1 MKTIKQIFVFLIL
14 LPLSCAAQQNN
25 ASSAYV
31 WKQYSQAN
39 DFMSIGN
46 YQECIM
52 CCENIVESPLLD
64 DASLYKVLDN
74 LGISYINTGHPDKAL
89 PYMERAFAMTKYTTP
104 YDAYFLSH
112 CYSLGGRHEDAIST
126 RKIFIEYIQ
135 NDTNGDSQIYYA
147 QALSLTASDFI
158 SLKDYT
164 NAIAYQTMCYE
175 TYLKLGKTDLAMKEL
190 NYVALYYEM
199 SGNYSQSIE
208 LREQYNSYF
217 KDSEMPEMQIAYA
230 RSLSRISSSYR
241 DLNEFDKALDCGLK
255 SYNIFKDYS
264 IIETNYYYLLHNLAG
279 LYIHKGQESKAF
291 NYYNESESVS
301 KKIFGEE
308 SKEHIKDILILA
320 RQYSDNRIFY
330 KTDSL
335 VSEALNIINQI
346 EKPDSAF
353 LIEFFDDLA
362 SIFGNEQRY
371 DKAVD
376 YLKHAL
382 SIIDGA
388 NGNNSF
394 DYGNYLCK
402 ISYQLWQ
409 NQQYQEAIKYSIDG
423 IDIIRRNREE
433 DSLRSADS
441 MLAKLYDESYIHHKS
456 MLAKMYDEL
465 GFYNESLSL
474 LQECLDLSK
483 TLLGENST
491 SYGFSLGELSSHYRV
506 VGDFPKALDLGEQT
520 LAFFKELEGED
531 GHTYANML
539 GNVAIIYGDLGNYKK
554 ATELEEKG
562 IAIIKKISGEQS
574 KDYAIA
580 LGNLSLFYMNFGDY
594 EYALRTSVEASELK
608 RIIFGEN
615 NINYALALNNLG
627 LCYERLSDYD
637 NALINYEKSYAIRE
651 QILGSDHPDVAASM
665 NNIAGIYVLYKHDS
679 AKAED
684 LYKKSLLIC
693 KNFYGESHHLYTT
706 PLQNLAILYF
716 VNKDYH
722 KAIEIMEYCL
732 NLRASNEDVNSED
745 DGWTHRVLASCY
757 LNNDDE
763 DKSVKHI
770 IKSLTIFKKYI
781 LDHLNVVASSSRESF
796 WRRFSNV
803 FDNHLPAIVYLTGRT
818 DISSV
823 IYNESALFS
832 KGLLLNTERSIQDLL
847 FESKDEEV
855 IGKFKDLQLNK
866 NLLVKFSNLEQE
878 KRSINIDS
886 LELAIR
892 NQERELID
900 ISETYGDYKRYLNV
914 TWNDVQQ
921 KLNDND
927 LAIEFLSFETRND
940 SVMYIA
946 LTLDKNDSIPKMFT
960 LFEKKQIDSISVK
973 DYYTTDSLY
982 NLIWK
987 PLEKELEGKENI
999 YFSPAGAL
1007 YNIGIEYLPID
1018 NNENIAD
1025 RYNLIRLSSTR
1036 ELVMNKGTSKP
1047 TKAAL
1052 YGGLLYNIDPEVIQ
1066 EDNLTNNYKPRYAMM
1081 MRGLED
1087 SLNVRGD
1094 FSQLGYTL
1102 REVENIDNLL
1112 TRDNLNT
1119 KLFTKY
1125 NGTEESFKSLDGQR
1139 VNILHLATHGSY
1151 IPEEKAAQKRDEN
1164 NYRFIRLGEENKNT
1178 VIEDQSL
1185 TRSFLVMSG
1194 GNMLIH
1200 GDSIPDGLD
1209 DGILTAQEISKID
1222 LRGLDLVVLSACE
1235 TALGDITSEG
1245 VMGLQRGFKKAGA
1258 QTIVMSLWKV
1268 ADEPTQQFMTEFY
1281 RLLTEG
1287 NSKRKSFKGA
1297 QEYLRELYPKQQEK
1311 PYWSS
1316 FIMLD

>member
-1 MKTIKQIFVFLIL
+1 MKKIKQIFVFLIL
-14 LPLSCAAQQNN
+14 LPLFCAAQQNN
-25 ASSAYV
+25 TSSAHV

-39 DFMSIGN
+39 DFMSNGN
-46 YQECIM
+46 YKECIM
-52 CCENIVESPLLD
+52 CCEDIVESPLLD

-89 PYMERAFAMTKYTTP
+89 PYMERACAMTKYTNP
-104 YDAYFLSH
+104 YDSYFLSH
-112 CYSLGGRHEDAIST
+112 CYSVVGRQAEAISS
-126 RKIFIEYIQ
+126 RKTFLDYIQ
-135 NDTNGDSQIYYA
+135 RDTVKKSQLLYA
-147 QALSLTASDFI
+147 QALGLTAA
-158 SLKDYT
+158 DYIKLEDYN
-164 NAIAYQTMCYE
+164 NAIEQQKKAYELHSMLKE
-175 TYLKLGKTDLAMKEL
+175 TSSAINDLYYL
-190 NYVALYYEM
+190 ALYYEM

-217 KDSEMPEMQIAYA
+217 KDSKIPEMQIAYA
-230 RSLSRISSSYR
+230 RSLSHMASSYG
-241 DLNEFDKALDCGLK
+241 DLNEFDKALDCGIK
-255 SYNIFKDYS
+255 SYNIYKEYGA
-264 IIETNYYYLLHNLAG
+264 IESNYYYLLHNLAG
-279 LYIHKGQESKAF
+279 IYIHKGQETKSL
-291 NYYNESESVS
+291 NYYIESEAVS
-301 KKIFGEE
+301 GKMFGKE

-770 IKSLTIFKKYI
+770 IKSVTIFKKYI

-866 NLLVKFSNLEQE
+866 NLFVIFSNLEQE

-892 NQERELID
+892 NQERELIN

-946 LTLDKNDSIPKMFT
+946 LTLDKNDSIPKIFT

-1102 REVENIDNLL
+1102 REVENIDDLL

-1151 IPEEKAAQKRDEN
+1151 IPEEKAAKQRDEN
-1164 NYRFIRLGEENKNT
+1164 NHRFIRLGEENKNT

-1222 LRGLDLVVLSACE
+1222 LRGLDLVVLSACQ
-1235 TALGDITSEG
+1235 TGLGYSHSSEG
-1245 VMGLQRGFKKAGA
+1245 VYGLQRAFKLAGA
-1258 QTIVMSLWKV
+1258 KKILMSMWSVSDYHTALLMDRLYSYILSGDNVEIALSKSK
-1268 ADEPTQQFMTEFY
+1268 DDLRKQFHAPVYWGGFV
-1281 RLLTEG
+1281 LL
-1287 NSKRKSFKGA
+1287 N
-1297 QEYLRELYPKQQEK
+1297 
-1311 PYWSS
+1311 
-1316 FIMLD
+1316 

>member
-1 MKTIKQIFVFLIL
+1 
-14 LPLSCAAQQNN
+14 
-25 ASSAYV
+25 
-31 WKQYSQAN
+31 
-39 DFMSIGN
+39 
-46 YQECIM
+46 
-52 CCENIVESPLLD
+52 
-64 DASLYKVLDN
+64 
-74 LGISYINTGHPDKAL
+74 
-89 PYMERAFAMTKYTTP
+89 MTKYTNP
-104 YDAYFLSH
+104 YDSYFLSH
-112 CYSLGGRHEDAIST
+112 CYSVVGRQAEAISS
-126 RKIFIEYIQ
+126 RKTFLDYIQ
-135 NDTNGDSQIYYA
+135 RDTVKKSQLLYA
-147 QALSLTASDFI
+147 QALGLTAA
-158 SLKDYT
+158 DYIKLEDYN
-164 NAIAYQTMCYE
+164 NAIEQQKKAYELHSMLKE
-175 TYLKLGKTDLAMKEL
+175 TSSAINDLYYL
-190 NYVALYYEM
+190 ALYYEM

-217 KDSEMPEMQIAYA
+217 KDSKIPEMQIAYA
-230 RSLSRISSSYR
+230 RSLSHMASSYG
-241 DLNEFDKALDCGLK
+241 DLNEFDKALDCGIK
-255 SYNIFKDYS
+255 SYNIYKEYGA
-264 IIETNYYYLLHNLAG
+264 IESNYYYLLHNLAG
-279 LYIHKGQESKAF
+279 IYIHKGQETKSL
-291 NYYNESESVS
+291 NYYIESEAVS
-301 KKIFGEE
+301 GKMFGKE

-371 DKAVD
+371 
-376 YLKHAL
+376 
-382 SIIDGA
+382 
-388 NGNNSF
+388 SF

-770 IKSLTIFKKYI
+770 IKSVTIFKKYI

-866 NLLVKFSNLEQE
+866 NLFVIFSNLEQE

-892 NQERELID
+892 NQERELIN

-946 LTLDKNDSIPKMFT
+946 LTLDKNDSIPKIFT

-1102 REVENIDNLL
+1102 REVENIDDLL

-1151 IPEEKAAQKRDEN
+1151 IPEEKAAKQRDEN

>member
-1 MKTIKQIFVFLIL
+1 MKKIKQIFVFLIL
-14 LPLSCAAQQNN
+14 LPLFCAAQQNN
-25 ASSAYV
+25 TSSAHV

-39 DFMSIGN
+39 DFMSNGN
-46 YQECIM
+46 YKECIM
-52 CCENIVESPLLD
+52 CCEDIVESPLLD
-64 DASLYKVLDN
+64 EASLYKVLQN

-89 PYMERAFAMTKYTTP
+89 PYMERACAMTKYTNP
-104 YDAYFLSH
+104 YDSYFLSH
-112 CYSLGGRHEDAIST
+112 CYSVVGRQAEAISS
-126 RKIFIEYIQ
+126 RKTFLDYIQ
-135 NDTNGDSQIYYA
+135 RDTVKESQLLYA
-147 QALSLTASDFI
+147 QALGLTAA
-158 SLKDYT
+158 DYIKLEDYN
-164 NAIAYQTMCYE
+164 NAIEQQKKAYELHSMLKE
-175 TYLKLGKTDLAMKEL
+175 TSSAINDLYYL
-190 NYVALYYEM
+190 ALYYEM

-217 KDSEMPEMQIAYA
+217 KDSKIPEMQIAYA
-230 RSLSRISSSYR
+230 RSLSHMASSYG
-241 DLNEFDKALDCGLK
+241 DLNEFDKALDCGIK
-255 SYNIFKDYS
+255 SYNIYKEYGT
-264 IIETNYYYLLHNLAG
+264 IESNYYYLLHNLAG
-279 LYIHKGQESKAF
+279 IYIHKGQETKAQ
-291 NYYNESESVS
+291 NYYVESESVS
-301 KKIFGEE
+301 KQLFGNE
-308 SKEHIKDILILA
+308 SKEYIKDILILA
-320 RQYSDNRIFY
+320 RRYSNDHIYY

-335 VSEALNIINQI
+335 VSEALDIINQI
-346 EKPDSAF
+346 EKPDSVF
-353 LIEFFDDLA
+353 LIEVFDDLA
-362 SIFGNEQRY
+362 SICGNEKRY

-376 YLKHAL
+376 YLKHSL
-382 SIIDGA
+382 SIIEKLKGKI
-388 NGNNSF
+388 SF
-394 DYGNYLCK
+394 DYGNILCK

-409 NQQYQEAIKYSIDG
+409 DQQYQEAIKYSTDG
-423 IDIIRRNREE
+423 IDIIRRNIEE
-433 DSLRSADS
+433 GSLQSVDP
-441 MLAKLYDESYIHHKS
+441 MLAKLYYESYVHHKS
-456 MLAKMYDEL
+456 MLATMYDEL

-474 LQECLDLSK
+474 LQECLDFSK
-483 TLLGENST
+483 TLLGDNST

-506 VGDFPKALDLGEQT
+506 VGDFPKALDFGEQA
-520 LAFFKELEGED
+520 LAFFKELEGEE
-531 GHTYANML
+531 GRTYANML
-539 GNVAIIYGDLGNYKK
+539 GNVAIIYGDYGNYKK
-554 ATELEEKG
+554 ATELEEKS
-562 IAIIKKISGEQS
+562 IAIHKEILGEQS

-580 LGNLSLFYMNFGDY
+580 LGNLSLFYMNIGDY
-594 EYALRTSVEASELK
+594 EYALRTSIEASELK
-608 RIIFGEN
+608 RNLFGEN

-627 LCYERLSDYD
+627 LCYDRLKDYD
-637 NALINYEKSYAIRE
+637 NALINYEKSYAIRK
-651 QILGSDHPDVAASM
+651 QILGSDHPDVAASL
-665 NNIAGIYVLYKHDS
+665 NNIANIYVLYKQDFE
-679 AKAED
+679 KAEN
-684 LYKKSLLIC
+684 LLKRSLNIC
-693 KNFYGESHHLYTT
+693 NAYYGERHPLSTMV
-706 PLQNLAILYF
+706 LQNLAYC
-716 VNKDYH
+716 VYSKGDYDTALSLF
-722 KAIEIMEYCL
+722 KNYL
-732 NLRASNEDVNSED
+732 NIRKNGAVGNSED
-745 DGWTHRVLASCY
+745 DGWAHYGISRCY
-757 LNNDDE
+757 LHEGDNKAYE
-763 DKSVKHI
+763 HL
-770 IKSLTIFKKYI
+770 IKSSELFKKYI
-781 LDHLNVVASSSRESF
+781 LDHINIVASSSRETF
-796 WRRFSNV
+796 WHRFSFI
-803 FDNHLPAIVYLTGRT
+803 FDNHLPAIAYLTGRT
-818 DISSV
+818 DISSLL
-823 IYNESALFS
+823 YNESALFS

-847 FESKDEEV
+847 FESKDEKV
-855 IGKFKDLQLNK
+855 IEKFKNLQLNK
-866 NLLVKFSNLEQE
+866 NLFVKFSDLEQE

-892 NQERELID
+892 YQERELID

-921 KLNDND
+921 RLNEND

-946 LTLDKNDSIPKMFT
+946 LTLDKNDTIPKMFT
-960 LFEKKQIDSISVK
+960 LFEKKQIDSILVK
-973 DYYTTDSLY
+973 DYYSSDGLY

-1102 REVENIDNLL
+1102 REVESIDDLL
-1112 TRDNLNT
+1112 TKDNLNT

-1151 IPEEKAAQKRDEN
+1151 IPEEKAAKKREEN

-1178 VIEDQSL
+1178 FIEDQSL
-1185 TRSFLVMSG
+1185 TRSFIVMSG

-1281 RLLTEG
+1281 RLITEG

-1297 QEYLRELYPKQQEK
+1297 QQYLRELYPKQQEK
-1311 PYWSS
+1311 PYWSA